1 MYGYSGV
8 SEQERKQ
15 GWFINAKGAKV
26 YFDVSKQPV
35 LPLRDGENQY
45 DVLSLGSGG
54 FGLNTVPLVT
64 IRENGQA
71 VCYRLP
77 VEYAAWVRDC
87 VALAYSGMNFFPGK
101 VVFTVKDGKYF
112 ADIL

>member
-1 MYGYSGV
+1 MYSYSGI

-15 GWFINAKGAKV
+15 GWFVNARGAKV
-26 YFDVSKQPV
+26 YFDASKQPL
-35 LPLRDGENQY
+35 LPLHDGENQY
-45 DVLSLGSGG
+45 EVLSLGSDG
-54 FGLNTVPLVT
+54 FGLNTTPLVT
-64 IRENGQA
+64 VCENGQA

-77 VEYAAWVRDC
+77 AEYAAWVRDC
-87 VALAYSGMNFFPGK
+87 VALAHSGMNFFPGN

>member
-15 GWFINAKGAKV
+15 GWFVNARGAKV
-26 YFDVSKQPV
+26 YLDASKQPL
-35 LPLRDGENQY
+35 LPLHDGENQY
-45 DVLSLGSGG
+45 EVLSLGSGG
-54 FGLNTVPLVT
+54 LVT
-64 IRENGQA
+64 ICENGQA

-77 VEYAAWVRDC
+77 VEYAAWAGDC
-87 VALAYSGMNFFPGK
+87 VALAHSGMNFFPGN

-112 ADIL
+112 AAIL